1 MLCFRCQ
8 VHKLD
13 GVLKLLYNISRKKNV
28 IRRSVYTVL
37 ALTAISWGPIH
48 QKAFEHLVKRFTE
61 SPLPAIPAF
70 DSLAKKIECVMYQI
84 QKTVIRIIRMVVPY
98 QWGQRRS
105 AIAPKREFPNGFKH
119 FTEYLHHD
127 KSYHLQTDKNLLQY
141 IIWARKFN
149 AVKQRWTV
157 KLSDCGF
164 TIHYELGSWEYSC

>member
-8 VHKLD
+8 VHKFD

-84 QKTVIRIIRMVVPY
+84 QKAVIRIIRMVVPY

>member
-8 VHKLD
+8 VHKFD

-48 QKAFEHLVKRFTE
+48 QKA
-61 SPLPAIPAF
+61 S
-70 DSLAKKIECVMYQI
+70 
-84 QKTVIRIIRMVVPY
+84 VIRIIRMVVPY

>member
-8 VHKLD
+8 VHKFD

-84 QKTVIRIIRMVVPY
+84 RKAVIRIIRMVVPY

>member
-1 MLCFRCQ
+1 MFKRSIKTESRSTTILQKSLVCKCRFLRLLLCFRCQ
-8 VHKLD
+8 VHKFD

-37 ALTAISWGPIH
+37 ALTAISRGSIH
-48 QKAFEHLVKRFTE
+48 Q

-70 DSLAKKIECVMYQI
+70 DSLAKKIECVLYQI
-84 QKTVIRIIRMVVPY
+84 QKAVIRIIRMVVPY

-141 IIWARKFN
+141 II
-149 AVKQRWTV
+149 
-157 KLSDCGF
+157 
-164 TIHYELGSWEYSC
+164 

>member
-8 VHKLD
+8 VHKFD

-48 QKAFEHLVKRFTE
+48 Q

-84 QKTVIRIIRMVVPY
+84 QKAVIRIIRMVVPY

>member
-1 MLCFRCQ
+1 MFKRSIKTESRSTTILQKSLVCKCRFLRLLLCFRCQ
-8 VHKLD
+8 VHKFD

-84 QKTVIRIIRMVVPY
+84 QKAVIRIIRMVVPY

-141 IIWARKFN
+141 II
-149 AVKQRWTV
+149 
-157 KLSDCGF
+157 
-164 TIHYELGSWEYSC
+164 